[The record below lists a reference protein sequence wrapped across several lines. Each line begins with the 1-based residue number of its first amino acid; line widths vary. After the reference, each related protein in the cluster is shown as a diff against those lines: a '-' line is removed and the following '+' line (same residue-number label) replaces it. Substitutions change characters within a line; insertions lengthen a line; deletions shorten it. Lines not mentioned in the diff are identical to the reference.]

1 MFLLQYGQEPVPKH
15 ISVRGAGDE
24 LLWEPIIG
32 VVVETAIGWVLLE
45 SGIGRAVLE
54 DPGALDV
61 LYPGVAKPWA
71 LEGHPLSSALE
82 SVGLT
87 IRDVQVA
94 AVSHLHCD
102 HSGGIAQL
110 AAAGIPVSVQQEELD
125 FAMEHATLTDG
136 YYPSDYTR
144 AVEWRELAGDAEIAP
159 GVLALSTPGHAPG
172 HMSYQVELEESGTW
186 LFAVDAADLAE
197 NLTDRKP
204 PGQTV
209 LPGDLARAEASLLRL
224 LDRSASLKNA
234 RLVPGHDQ
242 VFWNAVRHPVGGY
255 R

>member
-15 ISVRGAGDE
+15 ISVRGAGEE

-32 VVVETAIGWVLLE
+32 IVVETGIGWVLLE
-45 SGIGRAVLE
+45 SGIGRAVLQ
-54 DPGALDV
+54 DPAALDI

-71 LEGHPLSSALE
+71 LEGDPLGSALA

-87 IRDVQVA
+87 IQDIKLA
-94 AVSHLHCD
+94 AISHLHCD
-102 HSGGIAQL
+102 HSGGVAQL
-110 AAAGIPVSVQQEELD
+110 AAAGVPVLVQQEELD
-125 FAMEHATLTDG
+125 FAMERATLSDG

-144 AVEWRELAGDAEIAP
+144 AVDWQGLAGDAEIAP

-172 HMSYQVELEESGTW
+172 HMSYQVELDESGTW
-186 LFAVDAADLAE
+186 LFAIDAADLAE

-209 LPGDLARAEASLLRL
+209 LPDDLPRAQASLLRL
-224 LDRSASLKNA
+224 LERSASLKSA

-242 VFWNAVRHPVGGY
+242 LFWNAVRHPAGGY

>member
-1 MFLLQYGQEPVPKH
+1 MFLLQYGQEPVPKR

-32 VVVETAIGWVLLE
+32 IVVETAIGWVLLE
-45 SGIGRAVLE
+45 SGISRAVLE
-54 DPGALDV
+54 DSLALDV
-61 LYPGVAKPWA
+61 LYPGAAKPWG
-71 LEGHPLSSALE
+71 LDGDPLLSALK

-87 IRDVQVA
+87 IGDVRIA
-94 AVSHLHCD
+94 AISHLHCD
-102 HSGGIAQL
+102 HSGGIAHL
-110 AAAGIPVSVQQEELD
+110 AAAGVPVYVQQEELD
-125 FAMEHATLTDG
+125 FAMERANLADG
-136 YYPSDYTR
+136 YYPRDYTR
-144 AVEWRELAGDAEIAP
+144 AVVWRELAGDAEIAP
-159 GVLALSTPGHAPG
+159 GVRALSTPGHAPG

-209 LPGDLARAEASLLRL
+209 LPDDLGRAEASLLRL
-224 LDRSASLKNA
+224 LDLSADLKDA

-242 VFWNAVRHPVGGY
+242 LFWNAVRHPAGGY